1 MEILMASLVMKE
13 VHVSHI
19 PVKGA
24 FSPDCH
30 KNESLWMLT
39 GLDSSHLQAVEDSF
53 YIVNHLI
60 A

>member
-1 MEILMASLVMKE
+1 MASIVMKE
-13 VHVSHI
+13 VHVRHI

-39 GLDSSHLQAVEDSF
+39 GLDSSHLQAVDDSF